1 MKLFKCHAVIARA
14 DKRGYII
21 RTYMVIAHTW
31 QEARARLWNIEER
44 AEFITI
50 PAETPDALMLDARLM
65 TKREFADLRSACEW
79 NERRLLTEDGTMG
92 RSDGLEDTTD

>member
-1 MKLFKCHAVIARA
+1 MLSTWAVC
-14 DKRGYII
+14 G
-21 RTYMVIAHTW
+21 
-31 QEARARLWNIEER
+31 NI
-44 AEFITI
+44 FTI